1 MKRLSSNSEGEM
13 SEQNVQGG
21 GANGR
26 LYRCTEAHFV
36 GKSLAS
42 QYSVIEE
49 PAAAMTIWDRWDD
62 DRGEVSE
69 SSCTNRLYDQSQ
81 NILLIQNDKKAT
93 NYTFIRFADF
103 NEEG

>member
-1 MKRLSSNSEGEM
+1 
-13 SEQNVQGG
+13 
-21 GANGR
+21 
-26 LYRCTEAHFV
+26 
-36 GKSLAS
+36 
-42 QYSVIEE
+42 
-49 PAAAMTIWDRWDD
+49 MTIWDRWDD